1 MNGTKKGWLSR
12 LLEWLLVRFYHLNGW
27 KAVTYGPVP
36 DKAVIIAAPHTSNW
50 DFIYYIGLTR
60 HLGIETRFMAKKQ
73 LFRWPLGR
81 FMRDMGGVE
90 VNREQGGNYVQAMI
104 DEFNRRDQLL
114 LTIAPEGTRKSV
126 GQWKTGFYHIA
137 VGAKVPLIV
146 GMMDY
151 AKKTGGLAMAFM
163 PTGDYAADMARV
175 EEFYRS
181 TTPKHPEKAMKS
193 ILAASAQSLGSSN
206 LDRAA

>member
-1 MNGTKKGWLSR
+1 MHGGKKLWLSS
-12 LLEWLLVRFYHLNGW
+12 LLEWLIVRFYFAMGW
-27 KAVTYGPVP
+27 KSVAIRPIP
-36 DKAVIIAAPHTSNW
+36 KKAIIIAAPHTSNW
-50 DFIYYIGLTR
+50 DFVYYIGLTR
-60 HLGIETRFMAKKQ
+60 DLGIETSFMAKKE
-73 LFRWPLGR
+73 LFRWPMGR

-90 VNREQGGNYVQAMI
+90 VNRATGGNYVQAMI
-104 DEFNRRDQLL
+104 DEFNRRDEFL

-151 AKKTGGLAMAFM
+151 AKKTGGLALAFM

-181 TTPKHPEKAMKS
+181 TTPRHPGKAMKS
-193 ILAASAQSLGSSN
+193 IMAASVQPF
-206 LDRAA
+206 DKAA

>member
-1 MNGTKKGWLSR
+1 MTGGNKSGLSR
-12 LLEWLLVRFYHLNGW
+12 LLEWLIVRFYRARGW
-27 KAVTYGPVP
+27 RSVSLSTLPN
-36 DKAVIIAAPHTSNW
+36 KAVIIAAPHTSNW

-60 HLGIETRFMAKKQ
+60 DLGIETSFMAKRQ

-81 FMRDMGGVE
+81 FMREMGGVE
-90 VNREQGGNYVQAMI
+90 VNREKGGNYVQAMI
-104 DEFNRRDQLL
+104 DEFAARDQFL
-114 LTIAPEGTRKSV
+114 LTIAPEGTRSAV

-163 PTGDYAADMARV
+163 PSGDYAADMARV
-175 EEFYRS
+175 EQFYRS
-181 TTPKHPEKAMKS
+181 TTPKHPDKAMKS
-193 ILAASAQSLGSSN
+193 ILAASVQPF
-206 LDRAA
+206 DKAA

>member
-1 MNGTKKGWLSR
+1 MIGTEKGWLSR
-12 LLEWLLVRFYHLNGW
+12 LLEWLLVRFYQLNGW

-36 DKAVIIAAPHTSNW
+36 AKAVIIAAPHTSNW

-60 HLGIETRFMAKKQ
+60 HLGIETRFMAKRQ

-90 VNREQGGNYVQAMI
+90 VNREQGGNYVQSMI
-104 DEFNRRDQLL
+104 EEFNRRDQFL

-137 VGAKVPLIV
+137 LVAKVPLIV
-146 GMMDY
+146 GKMDY

-193 ILAASAQSLGSSN
+193 IMAASVQPFDPQN
-206 LDRAA
+206 LDKAA

>member
-1 MNGTKKGWLSR
+1 MADRALLSR
-12 LLEWLLVRFYHLNGW
+12 HGLEIRRHRAHHYVQALGRSENREAFE
-27 KAVTYGPVP
+27 AIFQ
-36 DKAVIIAAPHTSNW
+36 AIAAE
-50 DFIYYIGLTR
+50 FGLTR
-60 HLGIETRFMAKKQ
+60 DLGIETSFMAKRQ

-81 FMRDMGGVE
+81 FMREMGGVE
-90 VNREQGGNYVQAMI
+90 VNREKGGNYVQSMI
-104 DEFNRRDQLL
+104 DEFNRRDDFL

-137 VGAKVPLIV
+137 VGAQVPLIV

-151 AKKTGGLAMAFM
+151 AKKTGGLALAFM

-181 TTPKHPEKAMKS
+181 TTPKHPGKAMKS
-193 ILAASAQSLGSSN
+193 IMAASVQSAEPSTI
-206 LDRAA
+206 DKAA